1 MQNIVSFP
9 DRARGFLPSRLIE
22 ARLALQKSRAE
33 LARDVGITGQ
43 AIGYY
48 EAGARRPDMAL
59 LLKIA
64 DALEQPAG
72 FFLRGAAVAPKLVGA
87 RFFRSVGPKS
97 NKVNQALSVRTAWLF
112 ELVSFLSAYVKL
124 PPVNLLREV
133 APPEGASYT
142 LAEIEHIATLARRHW
157 SLGDGPIAN
166 VVALLETHGVIVTRF
181 EIGENKIDAFS
192 AWIDGRPYVFL
203 GSDKGSCV
211 RSRFDAAHELGHLIL
226 HADISQEDLE
236 RKSVRDRIER
246 EANWFAGAFMMPRSS
261 LLKEFYSTRLG
272 HFTGLKR
279 RWRMSMQAIAHRCKD
294 VGAMDE
300 QQFILFRKQMAARKW
315 LSDEPLDDELPPE
328 QPTWLA
334 RAWKSLIRNGR
345 IVPTSAE
352 DEIGFS
358 VGLVARLIGRDP
370 NELWG
375 DGIPVNASIVLK

>member
-1 MQNIVSFP
+1 MQNVVNFP

-33 LARDVGITGQ
+33 LAREVGVTGQ

-48 EAGARRPDMAL
+48 EAGERRPDMAL

-72 FFLRGAAVAPKLVGA
+72 FFLRGASVAPKLVGA

-97 NKVNQALSVRTAWLF
+97 NKVNQALSVRTTWLF
-112 ELVSFLSAYVKL
+112 ELVSFLSRYVRL

-133 APPEGASYT
+133 APPGGSGYS
-142 LAEIEHIATLARRHW
+142 LGEIEHIATLARRHW

-181 EIGENKIDAFS
+181 EIGEGKIDAFS
-192 AWIDGRPYVFL
+192 AWIDGRPYIFL

-236 RKSVRDRIER
+236 RKSVRDRIEQ
-246 EANWFAGAFMMPRSS
+246 EANWFAGAFMMPRTS
-261 LLKEFYSTRLG
+261 LLSEFYSTRLA

-300 QQFILFRKQMAARKW
+300 HQFILFRKQMAARKW
-315 LSDEPLDDELPPE
+315 LTDEPIDNELPPE

-358 VGLVARLIGRDP
+358 VALVARLIGHDP
-370 NELWG
+370 NELWS
-375 DGIPVNASIVLK
+375 DGSPAGASIVLK